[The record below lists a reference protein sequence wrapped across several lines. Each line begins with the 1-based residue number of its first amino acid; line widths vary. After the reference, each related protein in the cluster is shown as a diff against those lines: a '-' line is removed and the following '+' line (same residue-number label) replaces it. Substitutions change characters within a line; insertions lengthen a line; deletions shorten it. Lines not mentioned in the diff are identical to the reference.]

1 MYSSVNSES
10 QNLVPIFT
18 CILSILISDN
28 FPESQLYSCCKTQGV
43 HEQCTKSICYCDPHE
58 NILINSNYPRAGP
71 KLCTYPRISGLKPR
85 YDCLVLVF
93 LFLFNS
99 SIFYP
104 AQKRKTKICQGGGEK
119 NFLACARESS
129 PQTIFPLPGHD
140 FFPPLGILF
149 KLFLFISLG

>member
-104 AQKRKTKICQGGGEK
+104 AQKRKTKICQGGG
-119 NFLACARESS
+119 RR
-129 PQTIFPLPGHD
+129 IFWPAHAKVPPKR
-140 FFPPLGILF
+140 FFPFLGMIFSPLWAY
-149 KLFLFISLG
+149 FLNFFSLYR